1 MVCELLK
8 GEQFF
13 RRTSRSRAA
22 AENQRYARNDNMK
35 KIKKKTKKAKR
46 APTPSSLPALTWMDD
61 EGMHLL
67 AQGTAPS
74 PDQLEEMTKKFQE
87 RIRKSPMWE
96 EMVRTFGK
104 EKAEEL
110 LLQCRAKLK

>member
-1 MVCELLK
+1 MVWEGRNCK
-8 GEQFF
+8 VPPYPD
-13 RRTSRSRAA
+13 
-22 AENQRYARNDNMK
+22 YARNGDMK
-35 KIKKKTKKAKR
+35 KIKKKTRKAKR
-46 APTPSSLPALTWMDD
+46 APTPPILPPLTWMDD

-67 AQGTAPS
+67 ASETAPS

-87 RIRKSPMWE
+87 GIRKSPMWE

>member
-1 MVCELLK
+1 
-8 GEQFF
+8 
-13 RRTSRSRAA
+13 
-22 AENQRYARNDNMK
+22 MK

-46 APTPSSLPALTWMDD
+46 APNPSSLPALTWMDD

-74 PDQLEEMTKKFQE
+74 PDQLEEITRKFQE
-87 RIRKSPMWE
+87 GIKRSPMWE

-110 LLQCRAKLK
+110 LLQCRAKVE